1 MNNSIRVR
9 FAPSPTGHLHIG
21 GVRTALFN
29 YLFARHNKGTF
40 ILRIEDTDSTR
51 STEESIQQIIE
62 GLKWVGI
69 EWDEG
74 PFRQTERKEIY
85 QSYIERL
92 LKDGKAYRCYCTQEE
107 LEEMRK
113 KAMASGEKPKYNRKC
128 RDLTTPSQNKPFVVR
143 FRTPLEGSII
153 VNDLL
158 RGEVVFNNTELD
170 DLIIA
175 RSDGTPTY
183 NFVVVVDDAEMK
195 ISHVIRGDDHLANA
209 PKQALIYQGLNL
221 PFPQF
226 VHIPMILGSDKT
238 RLSKRHGATSI
249 LAYRDMGYLP
259 QAMMN
264 YLVRLGWSAGD
275 QEIFSKKEMIEKF
288 SLENINKSAAVFDS
302 DKLLWLNQHYIKESR
317 PSDLAAPLKCFLLKE
332 KIVSSENDFKDEEIE
347 KVIPSLQERSKTLI
361 EMAHGSEYYFKEEI
375 SYDESAA
382 TKFLNPDIVP
392 IFNEFH
398 GKIKVIN
405 EDLTHENL
413 QPLFNAILEKH
424 DLKLGKIAQPLRVAL
439 TGKKISPG
447 IFDVI
452 IVLGKSKVLHRLQ
465 KAIDYIKR
473 LGSATKK

>member
-40 ILRIEDTDSTR
+40 ILRIEDTDSSR

-62 GLKWVGI
+62 GLKWIGI
-69 EWDEG
+69 DWDEG
-74 PFRQTERKEIY
+74 PYRQSERKEIY
-85 QSYIERL
+85 RSYNERL
-92 LKDGKAYRCYCTQEE
+92 LKEGKAYRCYCTQEE
-107 LEEMRK
+107 LEAMRK

-128 RDLTTPSQNKPFVVR
+128 RDFTTYLQNKPFVVR
-143 FRTPLEGSII
+143 FRTPLEGSIT

-226 VHIPMILGSDKT
+226 VHIPMILGQDKT

-275 QEIFSKKEMIEKF
+275 QEIFSKEEMIEKF
-288 SLENINKSAAVFDS
+288 SLKNINKSAAVFDS
-302 DKLLWLNQHYIKESR
+302 DKLIWLNQHYIKESK
-317 PSDLAAPLKCFLLKE
+317 PSDLAAPLKYFLLKE
-332 KIVSSENDFKDEEIE
+332 KIVFSENDFKDEEIE

-382 TKFLNPDIVP
+382 AKFLNPDIIP

-413 QPLFNAILEKH
+413 QTLFNALLEKH
-424 DLKLGKIAQPLRVAL
+424 GLKLGKIAQPLRVAL
-439 TGKKISPG
+439 TGKKVSPG

-452 IVLGKSKVLHRLQ
+452 IVLGKSKVLQRLQ
-465 KAIDYIKR
+465 KAIDYIQ
-473 LGSATKK
+473 S